1 MLAGA
6 AALVVAAIAPAP
18 LLADEYS
25 DVCGVLRGGWR
36 YRDAPVSVF
45 PQPNLFFRSRLL
57 RGQSLS
63 EFLRTNQRHL
73 TALCY
78 SGGQSGAQSRLRV
91 KCAHP

>member
-63 EFLRTNQRHL
+63 ES
-73 TALCY
+73 Y
-78 SGGQSGAQSRLRV
+78 GQTSV
-91 KCAHP
+91 I